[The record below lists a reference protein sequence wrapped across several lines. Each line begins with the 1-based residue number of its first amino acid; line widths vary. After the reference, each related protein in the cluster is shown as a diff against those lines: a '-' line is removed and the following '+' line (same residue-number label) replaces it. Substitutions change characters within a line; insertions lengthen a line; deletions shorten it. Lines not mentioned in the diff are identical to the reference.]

1 MKKLFRKF
9 KVKLTRLYRNF
20 NKDKA
25 FPILNTHQIGSS
37 IFRQALRDNN
47 VELILMPVV
56 NKRIIKL
63 EEKGLYIVL
72 QHSLLEIT
80 NHKYSYHLEINFEL
94 FTRLSQLFD
103 RKLEIN
109 FKEEEEAINKQ
120 LSGGL
125 YKVLQ
130 LINKK

>member
-1 MKKLFRKF
+1 MRRLFKKF
-9 KVKLTRLYRNF
+9 KVKLTRSYKNF
-20 NKDKA
+20 NKDKT
-25 FPILNTHQIGSS
+25 FPILTTHQIGSS
-37 IFRQALRDNN
+37 IFRRALRDDN
-47 VELILMPVV
+47 VDLILMPVV

-63 EEKGLYIVL
+63 EKKGLYIVL

-94 FTRLSQLFD
+94 FTKLSKLFD
-103 RKLEIN
+103 AKLELN
-109 FKEEEEAINKQ
+109 FKEEEETINEQ

-125 YKVLQ
+125 KKVLE